1 MTRAAYPYLPWSGGN
16 PGAVRIL
23 GINPWITDFA
33 AFNLWS
39 RPVGL
44 LACLSMVRDAG
55 AAIALMD
62 CLDPT
67 WEGVRWPRPGRY
79 GTGHYPK
86 QELEPPEAL
95 AFTGRRYSRYG
106 LDRAMVRE
114 ALARLDPAPDAVMVS
129 SVMTYWYPGAI
140 DALSLARE
148 LWPDAVRILGGP
160 YATLCADHALRHA
173 RPDLLVRG
181 SLETPANWAQLWAA
195 LGWDAPPLPD
205 RAGLNLALDLYND
218 PGYAPVLG
226 SRGCPFSCDYCASR
240 ALYPG
245 FTQSGPGPVLASM
258 EAEQARGVRDFAF
271 YDDALLVAPDRWL
284 WPVLDAAADRWP
296 QVRLHTPNAMHVR
309 SLTPDACS
317 RLKRGGLTTVRLG
330 LETTDFDRRHDV
342 KLTRREW
349 EDGARNLVDAGFDL
363 ADIGVYILFGLPGQD
378 LTSVEAAVRHVREFG
393 FRPHLAHY
401 TPIPG
406 SPMFEAARRASPYPI
421 AEEPLFQ
428 NNSIW
433 PCVPGG
439 FDWDQAARWK
449 GLLQGLPAPGH
460 NPAAG

>member
-1 MTRAAYPYLPWSGGN
+1 MTRPTHPHIPWSGGQ
-16 PGAVRIL
+16 GAKPARVL
-23 GINPWITDFA
+23 GINPWIADFA

-44 LACLSMVRDAG
+44 LACLSMLRDSG
-55 AAIALMD
+55 ASVALMD

-67 WEGVRWPRPGRY
+67 WEGVAWPRPRRY

-86 QELEPPEAL
+86 IEIEPPQAL

-106 LDRAMVRE
+106 LDHDLVRE
-114 ALARLDPAPDAVMVS
+114 GLARLDPPPDAVLVS
-129 SVMTYWYPGAI
+129 SIMTYWYPTAL
-140 DALSLARE
+140 DALTMAAE
-148 LWPDAVRILGGP
+148 LWPDATRILGGTYP
-160 YATLCADHALRHA
+160 TLCADHAARHA
-173 RPDLLVRG
+173 GADLLIRG
-181 SLETPANWAQLWAA
+181 SLERPDNWARLWTA
-195 LGWDAPPLPD
+195 LGREAPPLPEG
-205 RAGLNLALDLYND
+205 AGLRLALDLYAE

-245 FTQSGPGPVLASM
+245 FIQSDSGPVLASM

-271 YDDALLVAPDRWL
+271 YDDALLVAPERWL
-284 WPVLDAAADRWP
+284 WPVLDAVATRWP
-296 QVRLHTPNAMHVR
+296 GVRLHTPNAMHVR
-309 SLTPDACS
+309 SLTADTCR
-317 RLKRGGLTTVRLG
+317 RLKAGGLTTVRLG
-330 LETTDFDRRHDV
+330 LETTDFDHRHDV

-349 EDGARNLVDAGFDL
+349 EAGAANLVNAGFDL

-378 LTSVEAAVRHVREFG
+378 LGRVEQAVGHVRGFG

-406 SPMFEAARRASPYPI
+406 SPLFEAARRASPYPI

-439 FDWDQAARWK
+439 FDWDEAARWK
-449 GLLQGLPAPGH
+449 ALLQGRSAPG
-460 NPAAG
+460 A